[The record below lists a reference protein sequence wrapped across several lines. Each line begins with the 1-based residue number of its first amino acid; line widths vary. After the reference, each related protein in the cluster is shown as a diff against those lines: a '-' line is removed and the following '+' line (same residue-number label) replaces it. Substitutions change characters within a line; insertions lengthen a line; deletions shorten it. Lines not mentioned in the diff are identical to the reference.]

1 MNGLQL
7 LKKVVMGW
15 SGILCHLPEKCST
28 HMAASAGLAAW
39 IAWKSERRRIEDC
52 VDRIYF
58 RLNRVPPLPIKE
70 IVRRSFVHFAL
81 VANEL
86 MLFPALDA
94 ATLREKMQLK
104 DLHNLNNALA
114 RKKGVILA
122 LPHIGNWEILGTALV
137 NAGYPLHSFYLAQKA
152 DAIGGLLDHFRS
164 YSGIILYDRDRGGIK
179 GLKALRQ
186 GEMLGMIADQDGAN
200 NGVYM
205 NFLGH
210 WVSMPAG
217 PANWSLKTGAA
228 LVPLYSLRN
237 NLKGSFVGR
246 ILPAM
251 SEESDKPG
259 ESHAQRVIARTVR
272 LARWMEDIIL
282 ANPHQYLWFYDR
294 FKPRH
299 EAWITDEKIKNGQ
312 MLHGV
317 PRYGS

>member
-7 LKKVVMGW
+7 LKKVVLAW
-15 SGILCHLPEKCST
+15 SRVLCHLPEKCST
-28 HMAASAGLAAW
+28 HMAASAGIAAW
-39 IAWKSERRRIEDC
+39 LAWRNERRRIEDC

-58 RLNRVPPLPIKE
+58 RLNRTPPYPVRE
-70 IVRRSFVHFAL
+70 IVRRSFIHFAL
-81 VANEL
+81 VTNEL
-86 MLFPALDA
+86 MLFP
-94 ATLREKMQLK
+94 TLAPEILQKKMHLQ
-104 DLHNLNNALA
+104 DLHNLDNALA
-114 RKKGVILA
+114 GQKGVILA
-122 LPHIGNWEILGTALV
+122 LPHIGNWEILGAALV
-137 NAGYPLHSFYLAQKA
+137 NAGYPLHSFYLSQKA

-186 GEMLGMIADQDGAN
+186 GEILGMIADQDGAN

-228 LVPLYSLRN
+228 VVPLYSLRN
-237 NLKGSFVGR
+237 GLSGSFTGR
-246 ILPAM
+246 TLPAM
-251 SEESDKPG
+251 PDEAGDNHS
-259 ESHAQRVIARTVR
+259 QRVIARTVR
-272 LARWMEDIIL
+272 LARWMEDLIL
-282 ANPHQYLWFYDR
+282 SAPHQYLWFYDR

-299 EAWITDEKIKNGQ
+299 EGWITDEKMKNGE
-312 MLHGV
+312 MLHGS